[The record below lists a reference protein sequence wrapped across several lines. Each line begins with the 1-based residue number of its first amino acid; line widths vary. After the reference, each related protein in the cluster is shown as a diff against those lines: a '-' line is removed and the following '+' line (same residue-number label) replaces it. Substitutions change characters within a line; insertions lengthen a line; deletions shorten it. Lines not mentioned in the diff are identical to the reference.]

1 MGMLITDKLDLL
13 SVAVYTC
20 RNNNSRWTNRFKAE
34 NEMKTAINLALI
46 FSCSPS
52 VNDGGEK
59 KKKKNLHPFTQKNGE
74 KKKKK
79 ELIQV
84 LNNLHQEI
92 Y

>member
-1 MGMLITDKLDLL
+1 
-13 SVAVYTC
+13 
-20 RNNNSRWTNRFKAE
+20 
-34 NEMKTAINLALI
+34 MKTAINLALI
-46 FSCSPS
+46 FSRSPS

-59 KKKKNLHPFTQKNGE
+59 KKKKNLHPFTQKNGG
-74 KKKKK
+74 KKKK

>member
-1 MGMLITDKLDLL
+1 MT
-13 SVAVYTC
+13 
-20 RNNNSRWTNRFKAE
+20 
-34 NEMKTAINLALI
+34 
-46 FSCSPS
+46 
-52 VNDGGEK
+52 GEK
-59 KKKKNLHPFTQKNGE
+59 RKKKNLHPFTQKNGE

>member
-1 MGMLITDKLDLL
+1 
-13 SVAVYTC
+13 
-20 RNNNSRWTNRFKAE
+20 
-34 NEMKTAINLALI
+34 MKTAINLALI

-52 VNDGGEK
+52 VNDRGEK

>member
-1 MGMLITDKLDLL
+1 
-13 SVAVYTC
+13 
-20 RNNNSRWTNRFKAE
+20 
-34 NEMKTAINLALI
+34 MKTAINLALI

-74 KKKKK
+74 KKKK